1 MSKNEGLIYRI
12 SGPVVTATGIEA
24 RMYEVVRVGH
34 DDFLFLLPPLH
45 TEDVLHP
52 GLFADAIN
60 VAEREQIAGPGIL
73 SAGDGA
79 GRAGREADRPDG
91 AALAVRDEQ
100 FARANGESGR
110 LRPGGLKWIGVVEV
124 LLGAVAAEVVG
135 DFLFKIVRP
144 NLVCAGHGDEHL
156 AALDV
161 HVPRGADD
169 LFASASSAARTTSY
183 ARASSNG
190 SVQSSPT
197 PAAPKSPRRTLGA
210 VTRASSRSNSSILCS
225 YIIFIVDTS
234 SPC

>member
-1 MSKNEGLIYRI
+1 M
-12 SGPVVTATGIEA
+12 
-24 RMYEVVRVGH
+24 VVRVGH

-60 VAEREQIAGPGIL
+60 VAEREQVAGPGIL

-79 GRAGREADRPDG
+79 GRAGREADRADG

-169 LFASASSAARTTSY
+169 LFASASSAVVVTPLCAVADQCGHGLGFGVDHAQGVVFRVGHVQVVPVQRESLQPEKPGLVV
-183 ARASSNG
+183 G
-190 SVQSSPT
+190 SVDQSDS
-197 PAAPKSPRRTLGA
+197 AGA
-210 VTRASSRSNSSILCS
+210 DRFDEFSVEIGYDDA
-225 YIIFIVDTS
+225 VVV
-234 SPC
+234 